1 MFMYKKNIILKIIFI
16 TSIIYLILDLL
27 IGKYFYKEFI
37 RKNFNDVDSSYA
49 IQSEIFHH
57 NFKKNFKGLAGWGN
71 INYDFCTDGNGFRNS
86 CSNQFDETKEFNI
99 GFIGDSFT
107 EASGVNYEDSFV
119 GLISSN
125 LKDKKIANLGISSYS
140 PTIYYAKINYLL
152 NKDYKF
158 NEIIVF
164 LDLSDL
170 IDDTAC
176 YILKDN
182 KAIQRKTFPSCYSN
196 HFIKKNMIYNFFIS
210 NFYLTS
216 HLYNFIKSKI
226 TKYKVPQEIT
236 NHTRSDW
243 TYNYKKENHNNYK
256 YEESIKIIKQNM
268 LKLSEL
274 LRSKNIDLSIA
285 VYPWP
290 STLKNDTVNNK
301 QVKIWNEFC
310 SINCK
315 SFYNFM
321 PPFFNEVKR
330 SSFTEVYKKY
340 YIKDDVHFNSEGHK
354 VISNFFIKNYNK

>member
-1 MFMYKKNIILKIIFI
+1 MNKKYTVLKIILI
-16 TSIIYLILDLL
+16 TIFLSLILDA
-27 IGKYFYKEFI
+27 IVGEYFYKKFI
-37 RKNFNDVDSSYA
+37 RKNFLDIDSSYA
-49 IQSEIFHH
+49 IKNHIFHH
-57 NFKKNFKGLAGWGN
+57 DFKKNFKGLAGWGN
-71 INYDFCTDGNGFRNS
+71 VNYDFCTDGNGFRDS
-86 CSNQFDETKEFNI
+86 CSNQFNEIKQFDI

-107 EASGVNYEDSFV
+107 EASGVSYEDSFV

-125 LKDKKIANLGISSYS
+125 LKNKKIANLGISSYS

-152 NKDYKF
+152 SAGYKF
-158 NEIIVF
+158 KEIIVF

-182 KAIQRKTFPSCYSN
+182 KAIQRKTFPSCYKN
-196 HFIKKNMIYNFFIS
+196 NAIKKNMIYNFFTS
-210 NFYLTS
+210 NFHLITQ
-216 HLYNFIKSKI
+216 LYNLIKSKI
-226 TKYKVPQEIT
+226 VKYEAPNEII

-243 TYNYKKENHNNYK
+243 TYNYKKENHNNYE

-290 STLKNDTVNNK
+290 STLMNDTENNK
-301 QVKIWNEFC
+301 QVKLWKEFC

-315 SFYNFM
+315 DFYNFM
-321 PPFFNEVKR
+321 PPFFNEIKKTN
-330 SSFTEVYKKY
+330 FTEVYKKF
-340 YIKDDVHFNSEGHK
+340 YIKDDVHVNSEGHK